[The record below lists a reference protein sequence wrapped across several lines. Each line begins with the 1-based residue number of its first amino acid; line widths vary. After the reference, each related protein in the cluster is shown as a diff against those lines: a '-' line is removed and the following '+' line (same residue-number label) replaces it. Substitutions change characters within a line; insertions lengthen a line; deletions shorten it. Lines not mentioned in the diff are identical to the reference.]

1 EVGQDKFSWK
11 DGVFSQTMKIEAEEK
26 EELLKRYKED
36 VFRFQ
41 MEQLTKACPCGILEI
56 SSPADGEETELIV
69 YPFFEKTCDFLESRG

>member
-1 EVGQDKFSWK
+1 MGQDKFSWK
-11 DGVFSQTMKIEAEEK
+11 DGVFSQTMKMK
-26 EELLKRYKED
+26 LRKKRSFLKAVQRD

-69 YPFFEKTCDFLESRG
+69 YPFFEKHAIS

>member
-1 EVGQDKFSWK
+1 MERRRFLADYE
-11 DGVFSQTMKIEAEEK
+11 IEAEEK

-69 YPFFEKTCDFLESRG
+69 YPVFEKHAISLKAGGLIRKNR